1 MHVSVVELSVNL
13 ARFDLT
19 EGDLLLDV
27 VEYACI
33 SLCILSHCW
42 PW

>member
-13 ARFDLT
+13 ARFGLT